1 MSENFIQLTA
11 EPDSVF
17 TTEIKGNEVVVKM
30 FGEHGIVETA
40 DGVPACTS
48 CGLTLPE
55 HPMVEETD
63 SDIVD
68 ADDRCYNTDFMDVI

>member
-1 MSENFIQLTA
+1 MSQNFIQLAT

-17 TTEIKGNEVVVKM
+17 ATEIKGNEVIVKM
-30 FGEHGIVETA
+30 YGDRGIVETT

-55 HPMVEETD
+55 HPMVEETS

-68 ADDRCYNTDFMDVI
+68 VDGRCYNTDFMDVI

>member
-1 MSENFIQLTA
+1 MSENFIQLND

-30 FGEHGIVETA
+30 FGEHGIVETT
-40 DGVPACTS
+40 DGAPACTS

-68 ADDRCYNTDFMDVI
+68 VDDRCYNTDFMDVI